1 MIVSPFHP
9 LFGITIGI
17 LILCGTIL
25 FGQKLLTKLGQ
36 QESVVVALGLGMV
49 LISQSLYIFTLNKVS
64 INIIYPTAFCLMV
77 MGIRYL
83 FINRSLLFS
92 IKNAWRSRTLNLK
105 HVPFYFLSVSLM
117 ISYVL
122 LSFSPPTNADALNYH
137 WGIPV
142 YLLRHQEWPSTNL
155 WLIGSLGGIGEVFNT
170 LGLVLYAIN
179 LGTILQ
185 SLSLVAFCC
194 FLANRFDESK
204 RWFLHLYILSSPV
217 LFFLVTTPKPQL
229 FPQVITALAL
239 YFTVSEKKIDKRR
252 FLLICCLLMG
262 AAQQKLSFILT
273 GGLIG
278 LWAFWKASRDSK
290 LVLVIGLMSFVF
302 FFLPRGVWNLEQV
315 SNMGLTSFFTPLP
328 DEFLNDSHFY
338 RENKFWFPF
347 NLIIPESIGKFTTI
361 IGFQFLLLFLVRT
374 KNRKFWEVIGITVT
388 GMLAV
393 YLFGQ
398 SIGRSFY
405 EFILW
410 TAVAFSFLPEEEFKF
425 RLYNR
430 FLLVQGLG
438 TLVGAVFGIF
448 ILFPGVL
455 SVDWR
460 KEVMHSTAW
469 EYSAADWANQ
479 ILPENA
485 IVLSGLRSVAFLSH
499 DFLPTDWL
507 GYEGMKE
514 RYFPAIGLKKP
525 NFLIVH
531 EGSFKS
537 MYFAGCVGEIY
548 SGPKYFKTATR
559 NPFNSGNVYSVTIYR
574 FNSNLLPSCKK

>member
-1 MIVSPFHP
+1 
-9 LFGITIGI
+9 
-17 LILCGTIL
+17 
-25 FGQKLLTKLGQ
+25 
-36 QESVVVALGLGMV
+36 
-49 LISQSLYIFTLNKVS
+49 
-64 INIIYPTAFCLMV
+64 
-77 MGIRYL
+77 
-83 FINRSLLFS
+83 
-92 IKNAWRSRTLNLK
+92 
-105 HVPFYFLSVSLM
+105 
-117 ISYVL
+117 
-122 LSFSPPTNADALNYH
+122 
-137 WGIPV
+137 
-142 YLLRHQEWPSTNL
+142 
-155 WLIGSLGGIGEVFNT
+155 
-170 LGLVLYAIN
+170 
-179 LGTILQ
+179 
-185 SLSLVAFCC
+185 
-194 FLANRFDESK
+194 
-204 RWFLHLYILSSPV
+204 
-217 LFFLVTTPKPQL
+217 L

-239 YFTVSEKKIDKRR
+239 YFTVSEKKINKRR

-393 YLFGQ
+393 YLFGM
-398 SIGRSFY
+398 SVGRSFY

-410 TAVAFSFLPEEEFKF
+410 TAVAFSFLTKEEFKF

-430 FLLVQGLG
+430 ILLVQGLG
-438 TLVGAVFGIF
+438 TFVGAVFGIF

>member
-1 MIVSPFHP
+1 MILLQLHP
-9 LFGITIGI
+9 LFGITISI

-64 INIIYPTAFCLMV
+64 INIIYPTALCLMV
-77 MGIRYL
+77 MGIIYL
-83 FINRSLLFS
+83 FINRSILFS
-92 IKNAWRSRTLNLK
+92 IKKAWRYRSLK
-105 HVPFYFLSVSLM
+105 LLHDPFYFLSVSLM

-155 WLIGSLGGIGEVFNT
+155 WLAGSLGGIGEVFNT

-217 LFFLVTTPKPQL
+217 LLFLVTTPKPQL
-229 FPQVITALAL
+229 FPQVLTALVL
-239 YFTVSEKKIDKRR
+239 YFAVSEEKIDKRR

-273 GGLIG
+273 GGVIG
-278 LWAFWKASRDSK
+278 LWAFWKASRDTK
-290 LVLVIGLMSFVF
+290 LVLFIGLMCFVY
-302 FFLPRGVWNLEQV
+302 FFLPRGVWNLEQA
-315 SNMGLTSFFTPLP
+315 SNLGLTSFFTPLP
-328 DEFLNDSHFY
+328 VEFLNGLHFY

-393 YLFGQ
+393 YLFGM
-398 SIGRSFY
+398 SVGRSFY

-410 TAVAFSFLPEEEFKF
+410 TAVAFSFLTKEEFKF

-438 TLVGAVFGIF
+438 TFVGAVFGIF

-485 IVLSGLRSVAFLSH
+485 VVLSGLRSVAFLSH

-507 GYEGMKE
+507 GYGYEKE
-514 RYFPAIGLKKP
+514 ILSCYRI
-525 NFLIVH
+525 
-531 EGSFKS
+531 E
-537 MYFAGCVGEIY
+537 
-548 SGPKYFKTATR
+548 KTKL
-559 NPFNSGNVYSVTIYR
+559 
-574 FNSNLLPSCKK
+574 SNRPRRVF